1 MGTCTQGRDSS
12 GRSVGDN
19 PGKVVGFAGWAE
31 GIMTRSDLFE
41 TYFFVLVFVL
51 ASSHNGWTI
60 FQPDLL
66 VFISP
71 DFPPSPDLVQLRSG
85 FRQEPALRAKLFAR
99 QPEKEKLTLDS
110 GHDICQTVYTRR
122 LWTDYT

>member
-1 MGTCTQGRDSS
+1 MKHTFLLLF
-12 GRSVGDN
+12 
-19 PGKVVGFAGWAE
+19 FA
-31 GIMTRSDLFE
+31 
-41 TYFFVLVFVL
+41 V

-66 VFISP
+66 VFIST
-71 DFPPSPDLVQLRSG
+71 PPPDLVQLRSG
-85 FRQEPALRAKLFAR
+85 FQQEPALRAKLFAR